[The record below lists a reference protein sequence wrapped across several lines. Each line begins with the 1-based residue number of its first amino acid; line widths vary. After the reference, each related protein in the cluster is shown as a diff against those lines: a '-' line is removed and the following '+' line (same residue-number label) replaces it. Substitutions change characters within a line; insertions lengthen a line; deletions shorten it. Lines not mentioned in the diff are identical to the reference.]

1 MPILSISYEPD
12 LEDVASVIYAMWDS
26 SSSYDGSASS
36 QEDVKENIKSA
47 IRKHGRGYADYL
59 CDTSVP
65 ENGKTYRDAILQA
78 GVTFR
83 ELGKREALHS
93 ELQEM
98 PGDVKE
104 HYENGDKVVRIPS
117 DLTPDGETRF
127 VTFFPGRPSWLS
139 NEEFNENCFLLRKNE
154 E

>member
-12 LEDVASVIYAMWDS
+12 LKDVASIIYAMWDPTS
-26 SSSYDGSASS
+26 NYDGSASS

-47 IRKHGRGYADYL
+47 IRKHGREYADYL

-65 ENGKTYRDAILQA
+65 ENGKTYKDAILQA
-78 GVTFR
+78 GITFR

-93 ELQEM
+93 ELREM
-98 PGDVKE
+98 PEDVKE
-104 HYENGDKVVRIPS
+104 HYENGDKIVRIPS
-117 DLTPDGETRF
+117 DHTPDGETRF

-139 NEEFNENCFLLRKNE
+139 SEQFNESCFLLRKDG
-154 E
+154 